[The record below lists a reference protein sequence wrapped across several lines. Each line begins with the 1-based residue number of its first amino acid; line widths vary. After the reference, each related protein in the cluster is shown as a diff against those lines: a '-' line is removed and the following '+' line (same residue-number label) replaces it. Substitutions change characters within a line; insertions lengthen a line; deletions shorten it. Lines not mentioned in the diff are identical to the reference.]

1 MLFKKKTQ
9 EEELGSILAP
19 LTGIK
24 AKLHAFINRCES
36 NIDNEREAIKQS
48 ESNIEDLQTQR
59 EQADKVLKS
68 EMFKSLD

>member
-1 MLFKKKTQ
+1 MLFKKKSN
-9 EEELGSILAP
+9 EDELGSILAP

-24 AKLHAFINRCES
+24 AKLNQFINNCES
-36 NIDNEREAIKQS
+36 GIDAERKNIEKSNQS
-48 ESNIEDLQTQR
+48 IEDLTSQR